1 MQHHWMW
8 LCVLLVG
15 CQTLTPTTQP
25 GTGDV
30 AEKIPSVLA
39 TPVEFSGWEG
49 ETRRPDELS
58 EIRIGLFAPTDADD
72 SIGGPLHRAISLAIE
87 QINMAGG
94 FDGVPLR
101 LVSRWSDDPWRGGS
115 KEMIKLVDLGLQQ
128 AGLIKGARIYDYMME
143 RLGPDLTFDDL
154 GLPIALVAADMIT
167 GQQVI
172 LQEGPL
178 VDAIRATISV
188 PGVFVPVERGSYKLV
203 DGGILNNVPAD
214 VVRDLGADIVIAVDV
229 MDYYGKDHRGSPSVR
244 GQLPFDFVPQ
254 YLEDLWQVQM
264 IMIDTLTEFRF
275 QRAKPD
281 IVIRP
286 ELPDEITLFVGFHR
300 GAEAIAAGEAA
311 AEEVVPQIKGLLAQ

>member
-1 MQHHWMW
+1 M
-8 LCVLLVG
+8 
-15 CQTLTPTTQP
+15 
-25 GTGDV
+25 
-30 AEKIPSVLA
+30 
-39 TPVEFSGWEG
+39 
-49 ETRRPDELS
+49 
-58 EIRIGLFAPTDADD
+58 
-72 SIGGPLHRAISLAIE
+72 
-87 QINMAGG
+87 
-94 FDGVPLR
+94 
-101 LVSRWSDDPWRGGS
+101 
-115 KEMIKLVDLGLQQ
+115 
-128 AGLIKGARIYDYMME
+128 
-143 RLGPDLTFDDL
+143 
-154 GLPIALVAADMIT
+154 
-167 GQQVI
+167 
-172 LQEGPL
+172 

-188 PGVFVPVERGSYKLV
+188 PGVFVPVERGSYRLV

-229 MDYYGKDHRGSPSVR
+229 MDYYGKEHRGSPSVR

-264 IMIDTLTEFRF
+264 IMIDALTEFRF